1 MSPQAIWQ
9 GHKIEVS
16 ARLSPRSFFLTMKNS
31 VKVDGKEVIQ
41 FSKELSL
48 TDHAVGEF
56 EHQGET
62 ARIEA
67 QIKSGLFL
75 PSYLI
80 KINEQ
85 VIMQGFLGVE
95 TLGLIRIYFSF
106 LGLAYI
112 SSLVPLAIP
121 TLRDTLF
128 RIYDPLWFT
137 SFKMIDAIFGI
148 LFLYFAISIKS
159 LLLNSLRL
167 ITTVLYVRIG
177 LLIAITP
184 SLIVDLVQ
192 KAGTSSFDWILAIG
206 LRIAY
211 IWFFGYLLVNC
222 QRFSQ
227 ELRLREI
234 QN

>member
-16 ARLSPRSFFLTMKNS
+16 ARLSPRYFFLSMENL

-41 FSKELSL
+41 FSKKPSFTE
-48 TDHAVGEF
+48 HAVGNF

-95 TLGLIRIYFSF
+95 TVGIMQIYFSLF
-106 LGLAYI
+106 GLAYI

-121 TLRDTLF
+121 TLRDALF
-128 RIYDPLWFT
+128 QMYDPLWFT
-137 SFKMIDAIFGI
+137 TSKIVDAIFGI

-167 ITTVLYVRIG
+167 ITTVLYMRIG
-177 LLIAITP
+177 LTIATTP
-184 SLIVDLVQ
+184 SLIADLVQ
-192 KAGTSSFDWILAIG
+192 QAGTERLDWRLTIG
-206 LRIAY
+206 LRIVY
-211 IWFFGYLLVNC
+211 IWLFGYLLVNC
-222 QRFSQ
+222 QRLSQ
-227 ELRLREI
+227 ELRFREI
-234 QN
+234 QH